1 MTRELNEKNEE
12 ALKIIEKSNH
22 IPEKRHIVNN
32 EELFCRF
39 FNVCGIP
46 EVIEIAIK
54 DGKEIFDTEKQNY
67 IHHCTYKGNC
77 KITYESN
84 LELERLG
91 GLKVK

>member
-1 MTRELNEKNEE
+1 MTRELTQEYEE
-12 ALKIIEKSNH
+12 SLKIIAKSDH
-22 IPEKRHIVNN
+22 IPEKKHIVNN

-54 DGKEIFDTEKQNY
+54 DGEEIFDTEKQNY

-77 KITYESN
+77 RTTYKNN
-84 LELERLG
+84 LELEKQGALTVR
-91 GLKVK
+91 